1 MLRFSQSLQKI
12 DKENGHLPRGLEP
25 FSADGAVAEEFV
37 FAAHMLVFPFDSQAD
52 VARRAV
58 VRVDVEATAVSAQFA
73 VRTMV
78 E

>member
-1 MLRFSQSLQKI
+1 MYSVST
-12 DKENGHLPRGLEP
+12 DKEHGHLPRVLEP
-25 FSADGAVAEEFV
+25 FSADGAVAVEFV
-37 FAAHMLVFPFDSQAD
+37 FATCMVVFPFDFQAD

-58 VRVDVEATAVSAQFA
+58 IRIDVEATAVSAQFA

>member
-1 MLRFSQSLQKI
+1 MDSVPA
-12 DKENGHLPRGLEP
+12 DKEHGRLPRGLEP

-37 FAAHMLVFPFDSQAD
+37 FAADMLVFPFDPQAN

-58 VRVDVEATAVSAQFA
+58 VGVDVEAATVSAQFA
-73 VRTMV
+73 VGTMV